1 MGSYTRAD
9 GQPELALSGGD
20 VPRVPWLPPPL
31 TVLTDAEAAAVAITQ
46 WRAAAPKSIAIHVV
60 ASRPGTW
67 ADSDDHRS
75 GEIWAVALAREGD
88 AIVLGH
94 RGLEA
99 IPMVVAWLGEST
111 APYVVMHGAQPALG
125 RLARLVDVLPPMRI
139 GCTQI
144 AAVLLSDGTR
154 GADPPSLPDCVQRV
168 LSRTLALPRLIPDE
182 EHDGYVQ
189 CAAAAS
195 AVLALATAMVP
206 MLRRRDLVASYRL
219 ECDLVAA
226 VVAMEL
232 AGVPCDAA
240 AFERIAAS
248 WRDERA
254 TTDVPERV
262 TRLDKLV
269 STYAHWPRD
278 FVSGGR
284 IHCRLHPLAADSGRF
299 SCTDPNLQQ
308 VPSEHTAPG
317 LRRTFRAARPNV
329 LVIADYAQIELRV
342 AAHLAP
348 CAALAEVFTDGRDPH
363 RATAATL
370 TGKPEI
376 EVTSHERKLA
386 KAVNFGFLFGMGAE
400 RFREYARTGYGVE
413 IDAAEAKRAREA
425 FFTTFPGIS
434 AWHRRI
440 ADLCRRGGTVV
451 VRTAL
456 GRRKRFEPDRI
467 SVPAALNIPV
477 QGTAAEGFKRAM
489 VRLQPELAAL
499 GGRGVLVVHD
509 EYLAEVPE
517 SVAEHARARVVEV
530 MQDAMATVVTRVPI
544 VVEARIA
551 ASWADG
557 E

>member
-1 MGSYTRAD
+1 MPSKRDHDQPALVPSGDARREPWPLPTYRVLAD
-9 GQPELALSGGD
+9 AAA
-20 VPRVPWLPPPL
+20 
-31 TVLTDAEAAAVAITQ
+31 AEAAITA
-46 WRAAAPKSIAIHVV
+46 WRTASPKSIALHVA

-67 ADSDDHRS
+67 ADSDDHRT
-75 GEIWAVALAREGD
+75 GEIWAVALAHEGEVLVLCKRGLDAIRALVRWLGD
-88 AIVLGH
+88 A
-94 RGLEA
+94 
-99 IPMVVAWLGEST
+99 S
-111 APYVVMHGAQPALG
+111 APYVVMHGAQAALG
-125 RLARLVDVLPPMRI
+125 RLARIVGEVPTLRI

-154 GADPPSLPDCVQRV
+154 GADPPSLPDCVERV
-168 LSRTLALPRLIPDE
+168 LSRALAMPRLIPE
-182 EHDGYVQ
+182 EEQGGYAQ

-195 AVLALATAMVP
+195 AVLALAGEMVP
-206 MLRRRDLVASYRL
+206 MIRRRDLLAPFRL
-219 ECDLVAA
+219 ECDLVAP

-240 AFERIAAS
+240 AFERIAAG
-248 WRDERA
+248 WRTERA
-254 TTDVPERV
+254 ATEVPERI
-262 TRLDKLV
+262 TRLDKLI

-278 FVSGGR
+278 FVSSGR
-284 IHCRLHPLAADSGRF
+284 IHCRLHPLTADSGRF

-317 LRRTFRAARPNV
+317 LRRTFRAAAPNV
-329 LVIADYAQIELRV
+329 LVVADYAQIELRV
-342 AAHLAP
+342 AAHMAP
-348 CAALAEVFTDGRDPH
+348 CPAMTEVFLEGRDPH

-370 TGKPEI
+370 TGKPEH

-386 KAVNFGFLFGMGAE
+386 KAVNFGFLFGMGAD
-400 RFREYARTGYGVE
+400 RFRDYARTGYGVE
-413 IDAAEAKRAREA
+413 LDAAEAKRAREA
-425 FFTTFPGIS
+425 FFATFPGIA
-434 AWHRRI
+434 AWHRRV
-440 ADLCRRGGTVV
+440 ADLCRKGGTVV

-489 VRLQPELAAL
+489 IRLQPELAAL

-509 EYLAEVPE
+509 EYIAEVPE
-517 SVAEHARARVVEV
+517 SVADLARARVTEV

-551 ASWADG
+551 ASWGD
-557 E
+557 ED